1 MRMFLKQHIIK
12 DIENIENTQLLN
24 QVYEYLQIVK
34 QSEKQL
40 HPNINNV
47 LKFVGLLT
55 DAQAK
60 KISDTVNKEFN
71 QIEGEW

>member
-1 MRMFLKQHIIK
+1 MFLKQHIIK

-40 HPNINNV
+40 QPNINSV
-47 LKFVGLLT
+47 LKFAGILT
-55 DAQAK
+55 NTQAK
-60 KISDTVNKEFN
+60 KISDSINKEFK
-71 QIEGEW
+71 

>member
-1 MRMFLKQHIIK
+1 MFLKQHIIK

-40 HPNINNV
+40 QPNINNV
-47 LKFVGLLT
+47 LKFAGLLT

>member
-1 MRMFLKQHIIK
+1 MFLKQHIIK

-40 HPNINNV
+40 QPNINSV
-47 LKFVGLLT
+47 LKFAGLIT
-55 DAQAK
+55 NTQAK
-60 KISDTVNKEFN
+60 KISSTIQKEFN

>member
-1 MRMFLKQHIIK
+1 MFLKQHIIK